1 MPPDAPARAGS
12 RPPSS
17 SSYSASSAPGLNSG
31 AGARAARV
39 SIEFGGFGGAR
50 GDESGDRPSA
60 LVAGWTRWT
69 PSTSSSSS
77 SLAGPRLPRSP
88 PTSRDFARGLA
99 HRASAPL
106 ASGGGVSTTR
116 SSDGDGGARSRVA
129 RPGAAA
135 SPSSPSSPSP
145 SSDDG
150 VLIAESRSNSGVAV
164 VYRSRATRDAAPER
178 LDLDRR
184 CLTAC
189 AEIEGEVR
197 SVQKFF
203 THCPVSTFDRIPF
216 QLTGELFL
224 YGMALC
230 HQHRLRLLNYQH
242 NRIRSIERMER
253 TRALVFLDLYDNAL
267 RSVDGLDAVPGLRV
281 LMLGRNEIQVVD
293 GLSRLTRL
301 DVLDLHDNEARSP
314 FSSSHRSP
322 YDRVRDVNADP

>member
-1 MPPDAPARAGS
+1 M
-12 RPPSS
+12 
-17 SSYSASSAPGLNSG
+17 
-31 AGARAARV
+31 
-39 SIEFGGFGGAR
+39 
-50 GDESGDRPSA
+50 
-60 LVAGWTRWT
+60 
-69 PSTSSSSS
+69 
-77 SLAGPRLPRSP
+77 
-88 PTSRDFARGLA
+88 
-99 HRASAPL
+99 
-106 ASGGGVSTTR
+106 
-116 SSDGDGGARSRVA
+116 
-129 RPGAAA
+129 
-135 SPSSPSSPSP
+135 
-145 SSDDG
+145 
-150 VLIAESRSNSGVAV
+150 IAESRSNPGVAV

-184 CLTAC
+184 GLTAC

-197 SVQKFF
+197 AVQKFF

-216 QLTGELFL
+216 QLTGELLL

>member
-17 SSYSASSAPGLNSG
+17 SSSSASSAPGLNSG

-50 GDESGDRPSA
+50 GDASA

-99 HRASAPL
+99 HRASAPR

-129 RPGAAA
+129 SPGAAA

-150 VLIAESRSNSGVAV
+150 VLIAESRSNPGVAV

-184 CLTAC
+184 GLTAC